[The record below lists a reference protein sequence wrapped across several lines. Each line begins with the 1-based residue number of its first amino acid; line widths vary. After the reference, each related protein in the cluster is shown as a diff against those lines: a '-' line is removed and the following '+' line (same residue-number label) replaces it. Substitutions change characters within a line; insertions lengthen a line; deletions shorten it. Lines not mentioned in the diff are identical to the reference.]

1 MITKNKLD
9 NSFGTVGATA
19 GRFLFIAGLLLTAW
33 HLSALIL
40 VLLGAFVGFTF
51 SCTYIDLHEKRFK
64 FSNNLFGFIATGSWM
79 QVEPSMKIRIKESNL
94 TYRSFS
100 RGDRPLDIQQNDFRL
115 VLFDANTREISVLMK
130 TANLTEARIE
140 LEILCDRLGLG
151 TI

>member
-64 FSNNLFGFIATGSWM
+64 FSNNLFGFIPTGSWM
-79 QVEPSMKIRIKESNL
+79 QIEPSMKIRIKESNL

-100 RGDRPLDIQQNDFRL
+100 QGNRPLDLMQNDVRL
-115 VLFDANTREISVLMK
+115 VLFDANNREISVLRK
-130 TANLTEARIE
+130 TANLIEARIE
-140 LEILCDRLGLG
+140 LALLCDRLGLSA
-151 TI
+151 I